1 MNWKIIGRSL
11 SQADMRK
18 RILGVLGILLIYRI
32 LAHIPVPL
40 SDPQTLKQVL
50 QNLFNSN
57 TPQLLSFINVLSGG
71 ALANFSIMIA
81 GMGPYINASIIM
93 QLLTKAIPKLE
104 ALHKEGESGQ
114 KKINQ
119 YTRILT
125 FPLAIIQSIGAIYL
139 VRQQAQQI
147 GGIGDITAHTSIW
160 QWALMVAALTGGS
173 MLLMWLGELVTEK
186 SVGNGISLII
196 TVGIVSSLPATA
208 SSIANSVYDK
218 TNKWHLFG
226 KTLPINE
233 KSFWYAAAI
242 LVAVL
247 VVTWVVVMLNEAARR
262 ITVNYAKR
270 VQGNR
275 AYGGVTTILPVKL
288 ITAGVV
294 PIIFAVAFLSVPSFV
309 GQLLASNHS
318 PHLQHIGQN
327 LTSWFQSPSA
337 TTFQAGGWQPYIYPV
352 TYFLLVFIFTF
363 FYTSVTF
370 NSKEIA
376 ENLQKQG
383 GFIEGVRSGLQTEKY
398 LSRTVNRLTLFG
410 AFALGLL
417 ALLPI
422 IAQIFLNTNVAI
434 GGTSVLILVSVSL
447 ETLRAVESRA
457 LMVTY
462 DQYQSDDFFYDS
474 AAGEESGAVTGRRLR
489 FLPGRRKAT
498 PNETATQAEI
508 REAEI
513 VAKAKPTKKAP
524 VKKATPK
531 KKAAPKAKQ

>member
-1 MNWKIIGRSL
+1 VNWNIIGRSL
-11 SQADMRK
+11 GQADMRK

-40 SDPQTLKQVL
+40 SNPETLKQVL
-50 QNLFNSN
+50 TNLFNNN
-57 TPQLLSFINVLSGG
+57 TPQLLSFINILSGG
-71 ALANFSIMIA
+71 ALAKFSIMLA
-81 GMGPYINASIIM
+81 GLGPYINASIIM

-119 YTRILT
+119 YTRMLT
-125 FPLAIIQSIGAIYL
+125 FPLALIQSVGAIYI
-139 VRQQAQQI
+139 VRQYAQQI
-147 GGIGDITAHTSIW
+147 GGIGDITANTSIL
-160 QWALMVAALTGGS
+160 QWALMIAALTGGS

-186 SVGNGISLII
+186 SVGNGISLVI
-196 TVGIVSSLPATA
+196 TVGIVSALPGDIGGIFGSVFDKA
-208 SSIANSVYDK
+208 S
-218 TNKWHLFG
+218 KWHIFG

-233 KSFWYAAAI
+233 KSFWYALTLTA
-242 LVAVL
+242 AVL

-275 AYGGVTTILPVKL
+275 AYGGVSTLLPVKL

-309 GQLLASNHS
+309 GQLLTTNHS
-318 PHLQHIGQN
+318 AHLQQLGTN
-327 LTSWFQSPSA
+327 LTHWFQTPSA
-337 TTFQAGGWQPYIYPV
+337 STFAAGGWQPYIYPI

-370 NSKEIA
+370 NSKEIS

-410 AFALGLL
+410 AFALGIL

-422 IAQIFLNTNVAI
+422 IAQIFLNTNIAI

-447 ETLRAVESRA
+447 ETLRAIESRA

-474 AAGEESGAVTGRRLR
+474 AAGGESGAVTGRRLR
-489 FLPGRRKAT
+489 FLPRFRRSA
-498 PNETATQAEI
+498 NGDS
-508 REAEI
+508 
-513 VAKAKPTKKAP
+513 
-524 VKKATPK
+524 PK
-531 KKAAPKAKQ
+531 GGSKS